1 MFLQRRYKN
10 GQQAHEKMFH
20 LLTIR
25 EMQMKNKMKYH
36 HIPNKME
43 TIKST
48 EIKRVSEDM
57 EKLEHLGTVD
67 RNEKKCSH
75 HKNST
80 VVIRK
85 LKSRISIWPK
95 NSISGYITKELNT
108 ETWTDF
114 CISIA
119 AKNLPAMQETLVWFL
134 GWEDPLEKR

>member
-57 EKLEHLGTVD
+57 EKLEHLGTVEGSVTW
-67 RNEKKCSH
+67 RTEWTFHN
-75 HKNST
+75 
-80 VVIRK
+80 ILILK
-85 LKSRISIWPK
+85 L
-95 NSISGYITKELNT
+95 L
-108 ETWTDF
+108 
-114 CISIA
+114 
-119 AKNLPAMQETLVWFL
+119 
-134 GWEDPLEKR
+134 